1 MISTRAHSAK
11 SRLGEEEEED
21 FVAAVLT
28 LLLDV
33 SFFVA
38 SVSLQ
43 LL

>member
-11 SRLGEEEEED
+11 SRLGEEED

-38 SVSLQ
+38 LVSLQ